1 VRATTGPL
9 ASDRT
14 WRAFLVV
21 VLVGSVIARAL
32 CILGDRAGGDDLQI
46 YTYFARLV
54 LRGRNPYDAPETGP
68 IDPAYG
74 DNPVGELG
82 FFAGVLALYDSR
94 TALRVVFVSA
104 DLAVLTLLAFG
115 YVRTRWWKAQLMV
128 FYAFNP
134 LVLHQWAVNGD
145 DKTVLVAVIV
155 AMLVALERRRFGAAW
170 LAATVLGLLKWLS
183 AYFFVP
189 LVLLTARSLGGM
201 RTVLLAAAS
210 VLVVAA
216 SMVPYFPDSLT
227 PIARRRERLE
237 LEPGHASFT
246 NLLEE
251 LGVYHSAMVN
261 VMTAGVILAILV
273 LFVKSRIDMREAVV
287 LSVAAAFLPLPDNG
301 VNRLLF
307 VALPFLLVMR
317 LSNARMAALW
327 IASLVTLV
335 GTVVT
340 TEKFRSAADDV
351 PLGTTLVDLIGPFG
365 STQFVVL
372 GNVFLISVLALY
384 GFDRLRGRVDEPAIA
399 RALRL
404 THH

>member
-1 VRATTGPL
+1 
-9 ASDRT
+9 
-14 WRAFLVV
+14 
-21 VLVGSVIARAL
+21 
-32 CILGDRAGGDDLQI
+32 
-46 YTYFARLV
+46 
-54 LRGRNPYDAPETGP
+54 
-68 IDPAYG
+68 
-74 DNPVGELG
+74 
-82 FFAGVLALYDSR
+82 
-94 TALRVVFVSA
+94 
-104 DLAVLTLLAFG
+104 
-115 YVRTRWWKAQLMV
+115 
-128 FYAFNP
+128 
-134 LVLHQWAVNGD
+134 VNGD